1 MFDESAELYDLIYAA
16 FKDFAA
22 EAAELAGLLRRVHP
36 QCGTVL
42 DVGCGT
48 GEHARH
54 LVEAHGFAVDGLDL
68 EPAFVEIARRK
79 NPRGEFVVADMAGF
93 RLAKRYDA
101 VVCLFSSIG
110 YVKTLER
117 VVSALRCFG
126 EHLAPGGVVVVEPWF
141 APGQLDPDRVSRH
154 TAEAEGIR
162 VERVSRVEID
172 GPLSRLRFDYTIR
185 EADGVRR
192 ATETHELGLFT
203 TEELLESFRQAGL
216 RAEYDPEGLTGRG
229 LYTARH

>member
-1 MFDESAELYDLIYAA
+1 MFSESAELYDLIYAA

-22 EAAELAGLLRRVHP
+22 EAAELAGLLRRAHP
-36 QCGTVL
+36 ECRTVL

-54 LVEAHGFAVDGLDL
+54 LAEAHDLAVDGLDL

-79 NPRGEFVVADMAGF
+79 NPGGEFVVADMADF

-110 YVKTLER
+110 YVRTSAR

-126 EHLAPGGVVVVEPWF
+126 EHLAPDGVVVVEPWF

-162 VERVSRVEID
+162 VERVSRVEVD
-172 GPLSRLRFDYTIR
+172 GALSRLRFDYTIR
-185 EADGVRR
+185 EGGTVRT
-192 ATETHELGLFT
+192 ATEIHELGLFT

-229 LYTARH
+229 LYTAHR